1 MSVRKK
7 RTLLWYLR
15 AAVSVRLH
23 AGWQRRLLR
32 LGPVNET
39 RSARGPGRFG
49 WSEGARAGSDGSK
62 CETSVRYRCTCV
74 ARSGLALVLLWFF
87 YFFKLHFSQRARPN
101 TRKPLFGA
109 PFAKQWRNASFQP
122 MSSQRRDQY
131 SNERPIFGVCPAP
144 PASRRSPG
152 SSGAPDPGRRSSP
165 PGRRSHKEPGREGM
179 RFLAAQSP
187 CSPGSSSL
195 PRPGPP
201 SCLLIIS
208 FYSFLKR
215 SPVFLSH
222 FSFFHNPRLLAS
234 LWSRLCR
241 SVLAASG
248 WFSAAS
254 SEMLSPLSAPLSDRL

>member
-1 MSVRKK
+1 
-7 RTLLWYLR
+7 
-15 AAVSVRLH
+15 
-23 AGWQRRLLR
+23 
-32 LGPVNET
+32 
-39 RSARGPGRFG
+39 
-49 WSEGARAGSDGSK
+49 
-62 CETSVRYRCTCV
+62 
-74 ARSGLALVLLWFF
+74 
-87 YFFKLHFSQRARPN
+87 
-101 TRKPLFGA
+101 
-109 PFAKQWRNASFQP
+109 

-215 SPVFLSH
+215 SPVFYPTFH
-222 FSFFHNPRLLAS
+222 FSTIRGCSPPS
-234 LWSRLCR
+234 DP
-241 SVLAASG
+241 G
-248 WFSAAS
+248 SAAPFS
-254 SEMLSPLSAPLSDRL
+254 RRQADSPPPPLRCSPRSPLLSPTAFNFTRAQL